1 MSDKSQDP
9 PSTAMSLGDVYFIL
23 FRHKWMIL
31 FFSFAGILGA
41 ILLLFVVKP
50 PQYQSE
56 AMLSILYVV
65 DGKSLNP
72 PGDEQSA
79 RPLNEGS
86 ESIINTELAILHSL
100 DVAKQVVQAMTP
112 ERILAKA
119 GGGADINRA
128 AFLVS
133 KGLTVETIPDSSII
147 RIVFQNPDPKLVQPV
162 LSEIID
168 AYFTKHVQM
177 HRGMVV
183 SDYFLTNETARLRAE
198 YALTD
203 DELEKLKRAAGVI
216 SVGDTQKAYAD
227 QISKIHQDL
236 FSAEVELSG
245 HQAMLGELTKSLGTK
260 PETTNV
266 DLAMEVSP
274 EGIDNYE
281 RVCAKLTFL
290 EGKEQDYL
298 TQQGFTEENVLVKQ
312 VHEQIEQ
319 NEALKKD
326 LEEKYPNLTALS
338 VPLSSPTIGRQAD
351 DSINFKT
358 ESEQVTGLKA
368 KIQTL
373 NSQLNQVWAE
383 ATNFEKVETTISEL
397 EQKKQLEETNL
408 KYFMGNL
415 EETRIDAALG
425 GDKASNISIIQAPSP
440 PGKGWSKTL
449 EKKAA
454 MMAAGGVFGGL
465 ALAFL
470 IELFLDR
477 SVKRP
482 TDIETKLRLPL
493 FISIPAMARNGHRHL
508 TTSGNHFR
516 LKDTGDDERETAEKK
531 VVPHQAVGVDLQ
543 NRQHPLRRFHEGLR
557 DRLIVYFETRNLTH
571 KPKLVAVT
579 SCGKGAGV
587 SSIAAGLAASLSET
601 GDGNVLLVNI
611 SGEQGAAQ
619 QFYKG
624 KPGCSLDEALAA
636 DKKQGALVKAN
647 LFTATEQAD
656 GDMLPANLPKKIS
669 TLMPKFKASEY
680 DYIIFDM
687 PPVSQT
693 SVTARLAGLMDMV
706 LLVIES
712 EKTNQD
718 VVKRVNQLLAESK
731 AKVSTVLN
739 KTRTYVPACLH
750 QEFLND
756 T

>member
-1 MSDKSQDP
+1 MSDKSQNP

-41 ILLLFVVKP
+41 IILLFVVKP

-72 PGDEQSA
+72 PGDEQNA

-100 DVAKQVVQAMTP
+100 DVANQVVQAMTP

-119 GGGADINRA
+119 GGGADTNRA

-133 KGLTVETIPDSSII
+133 NGLTVEPLPESSVI
-147 RIVFQNPDPKLVQPV
+147 RIVFQNSDPELVQPV

-168 AYFTKHVQM
+168 AYLTKHVQM
-177 HRGMVV
+177 HKGMVV
-183 SDYFLTNETARLRAE
+183 SDNFLTNETTRLRAE
-198 YALTD
+198 FAQTD
-203 DELEKLKRAAGVI
+203 DELGKLKRAAGVI
-216 SVGDTQKAYAD
+216 SVGDTEEAYAE
-227 QISKIHQDL
+227 QISNIRQDL
-236 FSAEVELSG
+236 FSAEAELTER
-245 HQAMLGELTKSLGTK
+245 QAMLGEPVKSLGTK
-260 PETTNV
+260 PETTNI
-266 DLAMEVSP
+266 DSATEVSP
-274 EGIDNYE
+274 EVLDNYG
-281 RVCAKLTFL
+281 RVCAQLTFL

-319 NEALKKD
+319 NIALKKD
-326 LEEKYPNLTALS
+326 LEEKYPNLMALN
-338 VPLSSPTIGRQAD
+338 VPLSGPIPGQQAD
-351 DSINFKT
+351 ASIDFKT
-358 ESEQVTGLKA
+358 ESEQVMGLKA
-368 KIQTL
+368 KIQVL

-397 EQKKQLEETNL
+397 EQKKQVEEANL
-408 KYFMGNL
+408 KYFMANL
-415 EETRIDAALG
+415 EETRINEALG
-425 GDKASNISIIQAPSP
+425 GDKAANISIIQAPSP
-440 PGKGWSKTL
+440 PRKGWSKAF
-449 EKKAA
+449 EKKVA
-454 MMAAGGVFGGL
+454 MVAAGGVIGGL

-493 FISIPAMARNGHRHL
+493 FISIPAMGRNGHRHL
-508 TTSGNHFR
+508 TTSWNYFR
-516 LKDTGDDERETAEKK
+516 LKDAGDDEHETAGR
-531 VVPHQAVGVDLQ
+531 VAPHQAAGEDLQ

-557 DRLIVYFETRNLTH
+557 DRLIVYFETRNLNH

-624 KPGCSLDEALAA
+624 KPGCSLDEALTA

-647 LFTATEQAD
+647 LYTTTEQMD

-669 TLMPKFKASEY
+669 TLMPKLKASEY

-687 PPVSQT
+687 PPVNQT

-739 KTRTYVPACLH
+739 KTRTYVPARLH
-750 QEFLND
+750 QEFFND
-756 T
+756 A